1 MKLRHKLAAVA
12 ALGGAAV
19 QSAHAELPA
28 AITTAITGAQ
38 TDMTTL
44 YTSLIGVGAAIWVL
58 RVIYRKFAVR

>member
-1 MKLRHKLAAVA
+1 MKFARSLAVVSAAGLAASQA
-12 ALGGAAV
+12 
-19 QSAHAELPA
+19 AHAALPA
-28 AITTAITGAQ
+28 AITTAITGAE